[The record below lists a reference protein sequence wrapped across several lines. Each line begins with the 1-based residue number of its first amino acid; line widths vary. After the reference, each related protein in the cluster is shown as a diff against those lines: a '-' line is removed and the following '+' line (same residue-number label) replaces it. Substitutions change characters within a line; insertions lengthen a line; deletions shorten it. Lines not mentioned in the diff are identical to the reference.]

1 MTTMISEVYSA
12 FRTAGVPEQDA
23 RKAAEA
29 LSSENLAT
37 KNDITEVKQDITE
50 VKQDIT
56 EVKRDII
63 EVNRDIIEV
72 KQEITELKQEL
83 TNNITEVDQR
93 LTGNIT
99 EVRNDIAQLQR
110 EMAVVKWMLGI
121 VIAAQVLPLL
131 KAIAVI

>member
-29 LSSENLAT
+29 LSAENLAT
-37 KNDITEVKQDITE
+37 KNDITG
-50 VKQDIT
+50 
-56 EVKRDII
+56 
-63 EVNRDIIEV
+63 V

-110 EMAVVKWMLGI
+110 ETAVVKWMVGI